1 MNHRRKQRL
10 KQDLK
15 LWDSSLCY
23 TRNCYYS
30 TSIFLTIMYCIHE
43 KCCRKEGS
51 SNLFLSG

>member
-30 TSIFLTIMYCIHE
+30 TSIFLTIMYCIHG